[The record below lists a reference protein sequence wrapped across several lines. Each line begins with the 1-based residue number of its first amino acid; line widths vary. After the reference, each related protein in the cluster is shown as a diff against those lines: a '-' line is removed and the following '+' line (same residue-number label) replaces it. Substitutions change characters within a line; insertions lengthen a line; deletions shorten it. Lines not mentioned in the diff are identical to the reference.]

1 MANIDFQ
8 VQAVNN
14 TLGKLSKD
22 MQKAKKETEKAAGR
36 AMQKAI
42 KAKTPISNQ
51 KSTRGNLRKAVGRIT
66 GLKNSKYRYIGI
78 RIGKKVVKGGYYAE
92 FLEYGSPRMRPQ
104 PFFEKAALSGVPIT
118 RSILEN
124 GVKVGL
130 QKYKLKNNRP
140 I

>member
-8 VQAVNN
+8 IQAVNN

-22 MQKAKKETEKAAGR
+22 MQKAKRGTELAAGR

-42 KAKTPISNQ
+42 KAKTPMSKQ
-51 KSTRGNLRKAVGRIT
+51 KSTRGDLRKSVGRIT
-66 GLKNSKYRYIGI
+66 GLKKSKYQYIGI

-92 FLEYGSPRMRPQ
+92 FLEFGSPRMRPQ

-124 GVKVGL
+124 GVRVGL
-130 QKYKLKNNRP
+130 QKYKLKNSKP

>member
-8 VQAVNN
+8 IQAVNN

-22 MQKAKKETEKAAGR
+22 MQKAKKGTETAAGK
-36 AMQKAI
+36 AMIKAI
-42 KAKTPISNQ
+42 RAKTPISNQ
-51 KSTRGNLRKAVGRIT
+51 KSTRGDLRRSVGRIT
-66 GLKNSKYRYIGI
+66 GLKNSKYQYIGI
-78 RIGKKVVKGGYYAE
+78 RIGRKVVKGGYYAE
-92 FLEYGSPRMRPQ
+92 FLEFGSPRYSAK
-104 PFFEKAALSGVPIT
+104 PFFVAAATSGIPIT

-124 GVKVGL
+124 GVRVGL